1 VLGFPERKEQLV
13 EFEKKVQKTNYT
25 ILLKSS
31 AEQMHQR
38 VEKLGPSGGAGD
50 GPDVAKEFQNFQTPN
65 ADVENHLKAVEGYF
79 KEINCDGSVEEVYGL
94 VKEAVEEIIQH
105 AETEK

>member
-1 VLGFPERKEQLV
+1 
-13 EFEKKVQKTNYT
+13 
-25 ILLKSS
+25 
-31 AEQMHQR
+31 MHQR

-79 KEINCDGSVEEVYGL
+79 KEVSGVLNLGEICTDYMFQINCDGSVEEVYGL
-94 VKEAVEEIIQH
+94 VKEAVEEIIQD